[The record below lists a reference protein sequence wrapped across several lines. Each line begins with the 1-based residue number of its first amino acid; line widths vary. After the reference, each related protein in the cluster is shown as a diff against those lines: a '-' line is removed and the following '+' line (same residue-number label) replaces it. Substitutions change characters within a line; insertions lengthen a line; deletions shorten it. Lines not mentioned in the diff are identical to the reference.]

1 MQQTLAVTRKE
12 LKNYFG
18 SPMAVIFVG
27 VFLAATLFTFFW
39 VDTFFARGIAD
50 LRPLFRWMPLLLI
63 FLTSAVTMR
72 QWSEEQSSG
81 TLEVLLTLPV
91 GPLQLVAGKF
101 LAVLALLGVSLA
113 LTVFLPLTVW
123 LLGNLDWGPVLGGY
137 IAALLLAGAYAALGL
152 FVSSRTDNQIVALI
166 STAVL
171 GSVLYMI
178 GAHGVVDFFGDR
190 TGELLRA
197 FGSGS
202 RFESIERGVL
212 DLRDLLYYLSL
223 IGVFLSLNVL
233 SLDSKRWGRGANS
246 LPYRQRLIFTV
257 VLVGA
262 NLAVLN
268 VWLFP
273 VSWLRVDLTA
283 GREYSLSPAT
293 RSLLK
298 TLDEPLLVRGYF
310 SAKTHPLLAPLVPR
324 IRDLLTEYA
333 LASDGKV
340 KVEVVDPLTDPE
352 KEAEANQTYGI
363 KPTPLQAADR
373 YGASVV
379 NAYFNILVRYGDQN
393 VVLNFQDLI
402 EVKATS
408 NGQPDVR
415 LRNLE
420 YDLTRAIKKAV
431 YGFQSIETVLASL
444 EQPAA
449 LTLYTTPNTLPE
461 QLQVLPATIAKV
473 AQEIAATSAG
483 KFTFQQLQVGAP
495 GAPTSD
501 ELAQQFGLRPF
512 QASFFSPDL
521 YYLHMVLS
529 SGGESQVLFPA
540 GDLSEA
546 SVRAT
551 LETALKRG
559 AKGFLKV
566 VGIWTPPDVPEQ
578 DMFGQQTQSFKSY
591 TKIAEVLREN
601 YTVQPVDLATG
612 QVGGNVDVLLLVA
625 PQGLT
630 EKDLFAVDQYLMRGG
645 AVVVA
650 AGSYL
655 LKPDPM
661 SGGLAV
667 QEVAGGL
674 TPLLEHYG
682 VTVAKSLVLDLQ
694 NEPFPIQMARTV
706 GGVEVREF
714 QAMPYPYFVDIRT
727 DSMDGKSPIL
737 ASVAAVTLNWVSPLT
752 LDEQKNTGREVS
764 RLLSSSAKSWVTTN
778 TVVQPD
784 LQFYPALGFP
794 EAEVKSAQ
802 LLAVAI
808 KGEFES
814 YYKGKQSPLEAAAA
828 AVPAD
833 AGAAADATPA
843 AVPQALGI
851 IERSPATARLVVVG
865 SAEFLNDV
873 VFDLSRN
880 LSGDRY
886 LNSLQFAQ
894 NMVDWSVEDL
904 ELLGIRS
911 RGTATHVLLPLTPQ
925 AQSVAE
931 LGNYG
936 LALVA
941 LLALAWMWQR
951 RRRKQQPMELLP
963 PAAARKRQEASADS
977 AA

>member
-18 SPMAVIFVG
+18 SPMALIFVG

-101 LAVLALLGVSLA
+101 LAVLALLGVALA
-113 LTVFLPLTVW
+113 LTVFLPLTVE

-152 FVSSRTDNQIVALI
+152 FVSSRTDNQIVSLI

-171 GSVLYMI
+171 GGVLYMI

-223 IGVFLSLNVL
+223 IGIFLSLNVL

-293 RSLLK
+293 RSLLT

-340 KVEVVDPLTDPE
+340 KVEVIDPLTDPD

-402 EVKATS
+402 EVKAAA

-601 YTVQPVDLATG
+601 YTVEPVDLATG

-630 EKDLFAVDQYLMRGG
+630 DKNLFAVDQYLMRGG

-674 TPLLEHYG
+674 APLLEHYG

-694 NEPFPIQMARTV
+694 NEPFPIQMARNV

-727 DSMDGKSPIL
+727 DGMDTKNPIL
-737 ASVAAVTLNWVSPLT
+737 GSVAAVTLNWVSPLV

-764 RLLSSSAKSWVTTN
+764 RLLSSSANSWTTTN

-794 EAEVKSAQ
+794 EAEVKSAE

-808 KGEFES
+808 KGDFES
-814 YYKGKQSPLEAAAA
+814 YFKGKQSPLEGTAAGA
-828 AVPAD
+828 PAD
-833 AGAAADATPA
+833 AGAAADAPPTA
-843 AVPQALGI
+843 LPQALGI

-911 RGTATHVLLPLTPQ
+911 RGTATRVLLPLTPQ

-941 LLALAWMWQR
+941 LLVLAWTWQR
-951 RRRKQQPMELLP
+951 RRRKQLPIELLP
-963 PAAARKRQEASADS
+963 PAGARKRQESAGEV

>member
-12 LKNYFG
+12 LNSYFG
-18 SPMAVIFVG
+18 SPMALIFVG

-91 GPLQLVAGKF
+91 GPVQLVFGKF

-113 LTVFLPLTVW
+113 LTIFLPLTVE

-152 FVSSRTDNQIVALI
+152 FVSSRTDNEIVALI

-171 GSVLYMI
+171 GGVLYFI

-233 SLDSKRWGRGANS
+233 SLDAKRWGKGANS
-246 LPYRQRLIFTV
+246 LAYRQRLIFV
-257 VLVGA
+257 VALVGA

-273 VSWLRVDLTA
+273 ISWLRLDLTA

-293 RSLLK
+293 RSLLT

-324 IRDLLTEYA
+324 IRDMLTEYA
-333 LASDGKV
+333 LASGGTV
-340 KVEVVDPLTDPE
+340 KVEVVDPLSDPE

-379 NAYFNILVRYGDQN
+379 NAYFDILVRYGDQN

-444 EQPAA
+444 DQAA
-449 LTLYTTPNTLPE
+449 VLTLYTTPNTLPE
-461 QLQVLPATIAKV
+461 QLQVVPATIAKV
-473 AQEIAATSAG
+473 AQEIAAASVG
-483 KFTFQQLQVGAP
+483 KFSFQQVQVGAP

-501 ELAQQFGLRPF
+501 QLAQQFGLRPF
-512 QASFFSPDL
+512 QVSFFSADL
-521 YYLHMVLS
+521 YYLHMVLTV
-529 SGGESQVLFPA
+529 GEENQVLFPA
-540 GDLSEA
+540 GDLGEA

-566 VGIWTPPDVPEQ
+566 VGIWTPPDGLEQ
-578 DMFGQQTQSFKSY
+578 DMFGQQTKSFKSY

-630 EKDLFAVDQYLMRGG
+630 DTDLFAVDQYLMRGG

-661 SGGLAV
+661 TGGLAV

-674 TPLLEHYG
+674 APLLEHYG

-694 NEPFPIQMARTV
+694 NEPFPIQMSRNV

-727 DSMDGKSPIL
+727 DGMDGKNPIL
-737 ASVAAVTLNWVSPLT
+737 ASVAAVTLNWVSPLA
-752 LDEQKNTGREVS
+752 LDELKNTGREVS
-764 RLLSSSAKSWVTTN
+764 RLLSSSANSWATTN

-784 LQFYPALGFP
+784 LQFYPDLGFP
-794 EAEVKSAQ
+794 VAEVKSAE

-808 KGEFES
+808 KGDFES

-828 AVPAD
+828 GVPAD
-833 AGAAADATPA
+833 AGAAADATPT

-851 IERSPATARLVVVG
+851 IERSPGTARLVVVG

-911 RGTATHVLLPLTPQ
+911 RGTATHVLLPLSPQ

-936 LALVA
+936 LALIA
-941 LLALAWMWQR
+941 LLALAWTWQR

-963 PAAARKRQEASADS
+963 PLARRKRQESEAEVTA
-977 AA
+977 

>member
-1 MQQTLAVTRKE
+1 MQQTLAITRKE
-12 LKNYFG
+12 LNSYFG
-18 SPMAVIFVG
+18 SPMALIFVG

-91 GPLQLVAGKF
+91 GPVQLVAGKF

-113 LTVFLPLTVW
+113 LTLFLPLTVE
-123 LLGNLDWGPVLGGY
+123 LLGNLDWGPVVGGY

-171 GSVLYMI
+171 GGVLYFI

-212 DLRDLLYYLSL
+212 DLRDLLYYVSL

-233 SLDSKRWGRGANS
+233 ALDSKRWGKGANS
-246 LPYRQRLIFTV
+246 LPYRQRMILTV

-273 VSWLRVDLTA
+273 VTWLRVDLTA

-293 RSLLK
+293 RSLLAN
-298 TLDEPLLVRGYF
+298 LDEPLLVRGYF

-324 IRDLLTEYA
+324 IRDMLTEYA
-333 LASDGKV
+333 LASNGRV
-340 KVEVVDPLTDPE
+340 NVEVVDPLTDPE
-352 KEAEANQTYGI
+352 KEAEANQSYGI

-379 NAYFNILVRYGDQN
+379 NAYFDILVRYGDQN

-402 EVKATS
+402 EVKASS

-420 YDLTRAIKKAV
+420 YDLTRAVKKAV
-431 YGFQSIETVLASL
+431 YGFQSIDAVLASL
-444 EQPAA
+444 EQPAT
-449 LTLYTTPNTLPE
+449 LTLYTTPTTLPE
-461 QLQVLPATIAKV
+461 QLQVVPATIAKV
-473 AQEIAATSAG
+473 AQEIAAASQG
-483 KFTFQQLQVGAP
+483 KFSFQQVQVGAP
-495 GAPTSD
+495 GAPTPD
-501 ELAQQFGLRPF
+501 ELGQKFGLRAF
-512 QASFFSPDL
+512 QASFFSPDT
-521 YYLHMVLS
+521 YFLHMVLS
-529 SGGESQVLFPA
+529 AGGESQVLFPA
-540 GDLSEA
+540 GDFGEA
-546 SVRAT
+546 SVRST

-578 DMFGQQTQSFKSY
+578 DMFGQQAPSFKSY
-591 TKIAEVLREN
+591 KRIAEALREN
-601 YTVQPVDLATG
+601 YTVQPVDLSTG

-630 EKDLFAVDQYLMRGG
+630 DKDLFAVDQYLMRGG
-645 AVVVA
+645 AVAVA

-655 LKPDPM
+655 LKPDAM

-674 TPLLEHYG
+674 APLLEHYG
-682 VTVAKSLVLDLQ
+682 VSVAKSLVLDLQ

-714 QAMPYPYFVDIRT
+714 QAMPYPYFVDVRT
-727 DSMDGKSPIL
+727 DGMDGKNPIL
-737 ASVAAVTLNWVSPLT
+737 ANVAAVTLNWVSPIT
-752 LDEQKNTGREVS
+752 VDEPKNTGREVS
-764 RLLSSSAKSWVTTN
+764 RLLSSSAESWTTTN

-794 EAEVKSAQ
+794 EAEVKAPQ

-808 KGEFES
+808 KGAFES
-814 YYKGKQSPLEAAAA
+814 YYKGKQSPIETAAA

-833 AGAAADATPA
+833 AGAAADAPPI

-911 RGTATHVLLPLTPQ
+911 RGTASHVLLPLTPQ

-936 LALVA
+936 VA
-941 LLALAWMWQR
+941 LIALLVLAWTWQR
-951 RRRKQQPMELLP
+951 RRRRQQPMVLLP
-963 PAAARKRQEASADS
+963 PAVARKRTDVAAELAS
-977 AA
+977 